1 VNLREFLRGHR
12 RNARMLSVMCVSC
25 PFSDWCNAPTA
36 DCAEAVP
43 KVINI
48 KPQPKM
54 AANQ

>member
-1 VNLREFLRGHR
+1 
-12 RNARMLSVMCVSC
+12 MLSVMCVSC